1 MQIPLVPATR
11 AVIDMSFLGDVKRIL
26 PPSVVVRLRKSRNT
40 LLFYRDKLF
49 SVDKAALR
57 GTLHDLGIGA
67 GDIVYVRSSY
77 DQMRSI
83 RATPLE
89 IIGMLCQTV
98 GDSGTIA
105 MPTYPMSGLSQEYLD
120 QHPLFDWRRT
130 PSQSG
135 ILTEIFR
142 RMPGTERSIHPTHPV
157 AARGAAAQWLTEGHE
172 RSETPFDEHSPFRK
186 LFECNA
192 FILSI
197 GYFDHMT
204 LRHFADH
211 IIQEKIPYPIYNDR
225 LTKVRAIGKDGK
237 EYVILTK
244 AHNPNLACDPKIVL
258 VRMAREGP
266 LRTAKVGRVPLSLV
280 RIQQYIDAYQRYY
293 TLGLF
298 RHYLKSQQGT
308 PASEGQ
314 A

>member
-1 MQIPLVPATR
+1 MVPAMST
-11 AVIDMSFLGDVKRIL
+11 VIDMSFRDAVKRIL
-26 PPSVVVRLRKSRNT
+26 PSAFVIRLRERRNT
-40 LLFYRDKLF
+40 LLFYCDKLV
-49 SVDKAALR
+49 SVDKAGLR
-57 GTLHDLGIGA
+57 RTLHDLGIRA

-89 IIGMLCQTV
+89 IIDILCRTV
-98 GDSGTIA
+98 DESGTIV
-105 MPTYPMSGLSQEYLD
+105 MPTYPVSGLSQEYLD
-120 QHPLFDWRRT
+120 RHPLFDWRRT

-157 AARGAAAQWLTEGHE
+157 AARGAKAAWLTEGHE
-172 RSETPFDEHSPFRK
+172 RSESPFDEDSPFQK
-186 LFECNA
+186 LFEHDA
-192 FILSI
+192 FILTM
-197 GYFDHMT
+197 GQFDHMT

-211 IIQEKIPYPIYNDR
+211 LIEDKIPYPIYNDR
-225 LTKVRAIGKDGK
+225 LTKVRAIGKNGK
-237 EYVILTK
+237 EYVIFTK
-244 AHNPNLACDPKIVL
+244 AHSPNLACDPRIVL
-258 VRMAREGP
+258 VRMIREGI

-280 RIQQYIDAYQRYY
+280 RVQQYIDAYKRYY

-298 RHYLKSQQGT
+298 RHYLKSQQGA